1 MTWFALPRVPEPE
14 AMDDAGEV
22 TAYSSAAA
30 QAYLSKIDDTF
41 IKHALRLVQRSPGR
55 ALDVGCGPGQIVL
68 KLARQLRGWRFV
80 GVDRSPNMIRVAI
93 AGRERLVQSAAEP
106 ADAVLKR
113 AEFLIA
119 DGNCLPFADAAF
131 DLVLCNSVMHHIGN
145 PGQIL
150 SEIARVAKPGGAI
163 LVRDLRRPPR
173 TVYPFHVRWYGRH
186 YSGLMYKL
194 FCDSV
199 RAAYTPDELLAM
211 LKATPIAGVCLFTHH
226 ATHLGLERTAH

>member
-30 QAYLSKIDDTF
+30 QACLSKIDDTF
-41 IKHALRLVQRSPGR
+41 IEHALRLIQRSPGR
-55 ALDVGCGPGQIVL
+55 ALDIGCGPGQIVL

-93 AGRERLVQSAAEP
+93 AGRERLVPSAAEP

-119 DGNCLPFADAAF
+119 DGNRLPFADAAF

-145 PGQIL
+145 PGQLL

-163 LVRDLRRPPR
+163 LLRDLRRPPR
-173 TVYPFHVRWYGRH
+173 MVCPFHVRWYGRH

-211 LKATPIAGVCLFTHH
+211 LKATPIAGVRLFTRH
-226 ATHLGLERTAH
+226 ATHLGLERAAH